1 MLKMDKAKALEIYN
15 KGCKNYEA
23 IENFKE
29 QEYIN
34 DFDLAYIYSICSYN
48 IKGLQSI
55 PLQCVKEKVKS
66 YKLISDFRNLYISCH
81 YKNEKR

>member
-15 KGCKNYEA
+15 RSCENYKI

-29 QEYIN
+29 QDCIN
-34 DFDLAYIYSICSYN
+34 DFDLAYVYSICSYS
-48 IKGLQSI
+48 IKDLQNI